1 MKKKNLYRLFFLN
14 TKNDKITQIKMKR
27 NLNKK
32 IIQDINKNYNNI
44 SNTDHL
50 IYSTKLILQKLDSV
64 EFLHISFFYNIK
76 IMITVMQEHNLKS
89 L

>member
-1 MKKKNLYRLFFLN
+1 
-14 TKNDKITQIKMKR
+14 MKR

-32 IIQDINKNYNNI
+32 NIQDINKNYNNI

-89 L
+89 LWYFIKIILLFIFD